1 MARVFVTGGNGF
13 MGSRIVHHL
22 VARGHEVVALVG
34 ADLDC
39 RNLEGAPVETRPIDL
54 LDERNVLEALEGG
67 ELLVH
72 NAACYSFWQPDPDHV
87 YRVNV
92 NGTQHVLQAARQHGY
107 RRIVYTSSTATLTPS
122 INRRVETEESLFDLR
137 SFQGHYKCSKVIAEI
152 AVLREIAAGLPVTIV
167 HPTTVVG
174 RGDLRPTPTG
184 GLILHFLNGIMLAY
198 ADTLLNVVDVDDVA
212 EGHVLALE
220 RGVPG
225 RQYILGSENLT
236 MSEIT
241 VILSELT
248 GIPAPRI
255 RIPPRLLLW
264 AGRTAEWIADHVT
277 HRPPIVDVEA
287 ALHAL
292 SNRASD
298 SGRAQKE
305 LGYAPAPARVAL
317 AKAAQWFLEAG
328 MCRESARRRVEAHGR
343 LAAFLKEIEPGSRR
357 ELREG

>member
-22 VARGHEVVALVG
+22 VARGYDVVALVG

-39 RNLEGAPVETRPIDL
+39 DNLADLRVETRPIDL
-54 LDERNVLEALEGG
+54 TDERSVLQALEGG

-72 NAACYSFWQPDPDHV
+72 NAACYSFWQPKPDHI

-92 NGTQHVLQAARQHGY
+92 SGTQHVMRAARLHGY
-107 RRIVYTSSTATLTPS
+107 RKIVYTSSTATLTPS
-122 INRRVETEESLFDLR
+122 INRELETEESLFDLR
-137 SFQGHYKCSKVIAEI
+137 SFQGHYKCSKVIAEM
-152 AVLREIAAGLPVTIV
+152 AVMREIASGLPVTIV

-174 RGDLRPTPTG
+174 RGDRRPTPTG
-184 GLILHFLNGIMLAY
+184 TLIVHFLNGIMLAY

-212 EGHVLALE
+212 EGHILALE
-220 RGVPG
+220 RGEPG
-225 RQYILGSENLT
+225 RQYILGSENLS
-236 MSEIT
+236 MSDIT
-241 VILSELT
+241 VLLSELT
-248 GIPAPRI
+248 GIPAPRV
-255 RIPPRLLLW
+255 RIPPRLLLF
-264 AGRTAEWIADHVT
+264 AGRTAEWIANHVT

-328 MCRESARRRVEAHGR
+328 MCRESARRRVAAHGR
-343 LAAFLKEIEPGSRR
+343 LDAFLTQIEAGA
-357 ELREG
+357 

>member
-22 VARGHEVVALVG
+22 VARGYEVVALVG

-39 RNLEGAPVETRPIDL
+39 RNLEGASVEIRPIDL
-54 LDERNVLEALEGG
+54 LDEHNVLEALEGG

-72 NAACYSFWQPDPDHV
+72 NAACYSFWQPDPEHI

-92 NGTQHVLQAARQHGY
+92 SGTQHVLQAARQHGY
-107 RRIVYTSSTATLTPS
+107 RKIVYTSSTATLTPS
-122 INRRVETEESLFDLR
+122 INRQVETEESLFDLR
-137 SFQGHYKCSKVIAEI
+137 SFQGHYKCSKVISEM
-152 AVLREIAAGLPVTIV
+152 AVLREIASGLPVTLV

-184 GLILHFLNGIMLAY
+184 GLILYFLNGIMLAY

-220 RGVPG
+220 RGEVG
-225 RQYILGSENLT
+225 RQYILGGENLT

-248 GIPAPRI
+248 GIPAPRF
-255 RIPPRLLLW
+255 RIPPRVLLL
-264 AGRTAEWIADHVT
+264 AGRVAEWIANHVT

-287 ALHAL
+287 ALHAI

-317 AKAAQWFLEAG
+317 AKAAQWFLESG
-328 MCRESARRRVEAHGR
+328 MCKDSARRRVAAHGR
-343 LAAFLKEIEPGSRR
+343 LAAFLARIEPGV
-357 ELREG
+357 

>member
-1 MARVFVTGGNGF
+1 MTRVFVTGGNGF

-22 VARGHEVVALVG
+22 VDCGYEVVALVG

-39 RNLEGAPVETRPIDL
+39 ENLADLRVETRPIDL
-54 LDERNVLEALEGG
+54 LDERGVLEALDGG

-72 NAACYSFWQPDPDHV
+72 NAACYSFWQPDPLHI

-92 NGTQHVLQAARQHGY
+92 NGTQNVLRAARQHGY
-107 RRIVYTSSTATLTPS
+107 RKIVYTSSTATLTPS
-122 INRRVETEESLFDLR
+122 INRELETEESLFDLR

-152 AVLREIAAGLPVTIV
+152 AVLREIASGLPVTIV

-174 RGDLRPTPTG
+174 RGDRRPTPTG

-212 EGHVLALE
+212 VGHRLALE
-220 RGVPG
+220 RGEPG
-225 RQYILGSENLT
+225 RQYILGGENRS
-236 MSEIT
+236 MAEIT
-241 VILSELT
+241 VMLSELT
-248 GIPAPRI
+248 GIPAPRVC
-255 RIPPRLLLW
+255 IPPRVLLW
-264 AGRTAEWIADHVT
+264 AGRTAEWIANRFT
-277 HRPPIVDVEA
+277 HRRPIVDVEA

-317 AKAAQWFLEAG
+317 AKAAQWFLDAG
-328 MCRESARRRVEAHGR
+328 MCKEAARRRVAAHGG
-343 LAAFLKEIEPGSRR
+343 LAAFLAQIETGA
-357 ELREG
+357 

>member
-22 VARGHEVVALVG
+22 VARGYEVVALVG

-39 RNLEGAPVETRPIDL
+39 RNLEDLRVEIRPIDL
-54 LDERNVLEALEGG
+54 TDERSVLLALEGG
-67 ELLVH
+67 DLLIH
-72 NAACYSFWQPDPDHV
+72 NAACYSFWQPDPEHI

-92 NGTQHVLQAARQHGY
+92 TGTQHVMRAARLHGY
-107 RRIVYTSSTATLTPS
+107 RKIVYTSSTATLTPS
-122 INRRVETEESLFDLR
+122 INRELETEESLFDLR
-137 SFQGHYKCSKVIAEI
+137 SFQGHYKCSKVIAEM
-152 AVLREIAAGLPVTIV
+152 AVMREIASGLPVTIV

-174 RGDLRPTPTG
+174 RGDRRPTPTG
-184 GLILHFLNGIMLAY
+184 TLIVHFLNGIMLAY

-212 EGHVLALE
+212 EGHILALE
-220 RGVPG
+220 RGAPG
-225 RQYILGSENLT
+225 RQYILGSENLS
-236 MSEIT
+236 MSDIT

-248 GIPAPRI
+248 GIPAPRV
-255 RIPPRLLLW
+255 RIPPRVLLW
-264 AGRTAEWIADHVT
+264 AGHAAEWIANHLT

-317 AKAAQWFLEAG
+317 AKAAHWFLEAG
-328 MCRESARRRVEAHGR
+328 MCKERARRRVADHGR
-343 LAAFLKEIEPGSRR
+343 LETFLARLEPGA
-357 ELREG
+357 

>member
-13 MGSRIVHHL
+13 MGSRIVHRL
-22 VARGHEVVALVG
+22 AARGHEVVALVG

-39 RNLEGAPVETRPIDL
+39 RNLEDLAVETRPIEL
-54 LDERNVLEALEGG
+54 GDERGVREALEGG

-72 NAACYSFWQPDPDHV
+72 NAACYSFWQPDPEHI

-92 NGTQHVLQAARQHGY
+92 NGTQHVLRAAREHGY
-107 RRIVYTSSTATLTPS
+107 RKIVYTSSTATLTPS
-122 INRRVETEESLFDLR
+122 LNREVETEESLFDLR

-152 AVLREIAAGLPVTIV
+152 AVLREIASGLPVTIV

-174 RGDLRPTPTG
+174 RGDRRPTPTG

-198 ADTLLNVVDVDDVA
+198 ADTMLNVVDVDDVA

-220 RGVPG
+220 RGEPG
-225 RQYILGSENLT
+225 RQYILGSENLS
-236 MSEIT
+236 MSDIT

-248 GIPAPRI
+248 GIPAPRV

-264 AGRTAEWIADHVT
+264 AGHAAEWVANHVT
-277 HRPPIVDVEA
+277 HRAPIVDVEA

-343 LAAFLKEIEPGSRR
+343 LAAFLAEVDSGV
-357 ELREG
+357 